1 VRSLA
6 FDLLRAIDEPSPPEA
21 LEQSIAVA
29 HQRIKDYREMN
40 LPDRMP
46 DVFCDALSTDIV
58 EQKSK
63 PDTFVF
69 SEDRERMAQDGTDK
83 AEAAHKQITHAV
95 LKKLKSRFLGHPHY
109 RWDDTYIE
117 IEQAFRLRREA
128 DFEEYEYR
136 RTHPRTEFYGADFLS
151 DTGALPKYRKQPHAK

>member
-1 VRSLA
+1 LK
-6 FDLLRAIDEPSPPEA
+6 DNLLLPFIV
-21 LEQSIAVA
+21 L
-29 HQRIKDYREMN
+29 H

-58 EQKSK
+58 DQKSK

-136 RTHPRTEFYGADFLS
+136 RTHPRTEFYGADFFP
-151 DTGALPKYRKQPHAK
+151 TPQFPHSVASKEATTSGSISRRSVP